1 MNQTTQI
8 KKLKIAH
15 ITFDMRIGGTEM
27 VIKNIIEGSD
37 SNLFDMSIF
46 CIEKQ
51 LGPWGIELKKSGT
64 KVEVEERKPGFDISM
79 LLKIRNYLKNN
90 RIDIA
95 HCHQYTP
102 WVYCVIAAAGTKTKV
117 IFTEHGRFYPDFSS
131 WKRKLVNPLLIK
143 ITDQVTAISSA
154 TKMAL
159 TQFEFIPSDK
169 IKVVYNGIKPLQIDI
184 DDVNKIRTEL
194 DIKDGSIV
202 FGTIARLDPIKNHQ
216 MMLQAFKLVKER
228 YKNAR
233 LVIVGDGE
241 ELQNI
246 TVTIEQLDLKND
258 VILTGYKTNP
268 TSYLATFDT
277 YLLSSFSEGTSMT
290 LLEAMSISKP
300 CVVTDA
306 GGNKEIVL
314 NNKTGF
320 VTPNDNAEA
329 FADAMIKLI
338 KNPQMHKEMSRK
350 SVERYRELFAE
361 NAMNNS
367 YEKIYK
373 ALC

>member
-102 WVYCVIAAAGTKTKV
+102 WVYSVIAAAGTNTKI

-131 WKRKLVNPLLIK
+131 WKRKLVNPLLVK
-143 ITDQVTAISSA
+143 ITNQVTAISSA
-154 TKMAL
+154 TKDAL

-169 IKVVYNGIKPLQIDI
+169 IKVVYNGIKALQ
-184 DDVNKIRTEL
+184 VNSEHVSNIKTEL
-194 DIKDGSIV
+194 DIKDESIV
-202 FGTIARLDPIKNHQ
+202 FGTVARLDPIKNHK
-216 MMLQAFKLVKER
+216 MMLNAFKLVKDR

-233 LVIVGDGE
+233 LIIVGDGE

-246 TVTIEQLDLKND
+246 ISTIDQLGLRQDVT
-258 VILTGYKTNP
+258 LTGYKTNP

-290 LLEAMSISKP
+290 LLEAMSMSKP

-314 NNKTGF
+314 NDETGF
-320 VTPNDNAEA
+320 VTPNNDAEG
-329 FADAMIKLI
+329 FAGAMIKLVE
-338 KNPQMHKEMSRK
+338 NPQRHKKMSEK
-350 SVERYRELFAE
+350 SADRYRELFSD
-361 NAMNNS
+361 NAMNKT

-373 ALC
+373 ALG